1 MKNTIG
7 GGRKSLS
14 APPGQG
20 QAVMIAGNLRNQS
33 TKRKDLGLAVTGG
46 TVVDQIAE
54 TVITGRKVSARDL
67 VRDTGL
73 DPDQEGDIGQ
83 GRGPMKREDPA
94 LEAEI
99 DQGVIP
105 LSGTAA
111 ADVDALILVPEELV
125 ETTVPLDLK

>member
-1 MKNTIG
+1 MHIFLNH
-7 GGRKSLS
+7 
-14 APPGQG
+14 
-20 QAVMIAGNLRNQS
+20 
-33 TKRKDLGLAVTGG
+33 
-46 TVVDQIAE
+46 VV
-54 TVITGRKVSARDL
+54 KK
-67 VRDTGL
+67 
-73 DPDQEGDIGQ
+73 GDIGQ

-125 ETTVPLDLK
+125 ETTGTLRKAILIVCAGIQLL